1 MLKII
6 AIGNITHDLELRAN
20 PRTGKPMT
28 QFQLAVPRDYRDQ
41 DGFRQTDFI
50 HVKAHG
56 KLAEQCV
63 SWLHKGSKVAVL
75 GDLETFPDK
84 DPEQHNLRFV
94 VKAKSIDFL
103 SPKSAAES
111 TDALPVEEGAD
122 LPGEEATA

>member
-63 SWLHKGSKVAVL
+63 SWLHKGSKV
-75 GDLETFPDK
+75 FPDK

-103 SPKSAAES
+103 STKSAAES
-111 TDALPVEEGAD
+111 TDALPAEENAD
-122 LPGEEATA
+122 LPGEEVTA

>member
-6 AIGNITHDLELRAN
+6 AIGNITHDLELCVN

-56 KLAEQCV
+56 KLAEQCI
-63 SWLHKGSKVAVL
+63 SWLYKGSKVAVE

-84 DPEQHNLRFV
+84 DPDQRNIRFV
-94 VKAKSIDFL
+94 IKAKSIDFL
-103 SPKSAAES
+103 SPKHISDQP
-111 TDALPVEEGAD
+111 DALLSEDDLPVEE
-122 LPGEEATA
+122 ATA